1 MAQETTRKTL
11 MLVSPRGFCA
21 GVERAIAIV
30 DRMLELVEGPLY
42 VRKEIVHN
50 KAVVDDFTSRG
61 VVFVDELD
69 EVPSGSTV
77 IFSAHGVSP
86 AVREDADARSL
97 SVVDAT
103 CPLVTKVHRQVLNNS
118 SQGKHIILIGHDG
131 HDEVEGT
138 MGEAPNDIS
147 LVTSEDDAA
156 NLSLPVEK
164 DIFYV
169 TQTTLSTD
177 ETEGIVHELKERI
190 PNLEGPARSDIC
202 YATQNRQDGVKSLVE
217 KGIEHLLVVG
227 SPNSSNSRRLCEVA
241 ERAGVSSSLVGGVNE
256 LNELELCQKAN
267 IGLTAGASAP
277 EHLVQGIIDKFRS
290 LDWDIA
296 DIIVMKEDVRFDLPR
311 EVRGSESA

>member
-1 MAQETTRKTL
+1 MTLNTTRKTL

-30 DRMLELVEGPLY
+30 DRMLEIVEGPLY

-61 VVFVDELD
+61 VVFVDELG

-86 AVREDADARSL
+86 AVREDATARSL
-97 SVVDAT
+97 TVVDAT
-103 CPLVTKVHRQVLNNS
+103 CPLVTKVHRQVSKNS

-138 MGEAPNDIS
+138 MGEAPGDIS
-147 LVTSEDDAA
+147 LVTSADDVAKLVLPA
-156 NLSLPVEK
+156 NK
-164 DIFYV
+164 DVYYV

-177 ETEGIVHELKERI
+177 ETEGIVHELNERV
-190 PNLEGPARSDIC
+190 PNLQGPAKSDIC

-217 KGIEHLLVVG
+217 KGIDHLLVVG
-227 SPNSSNSRRLCEVA
+227 SPNSSNSKRLCEMA
-241 ERAGVSSSLVGGVNE
+241 ERVGVSSSLVGGVHE
-256 LNELELCQKAN
+256 LNEAELCQKAN

-277 EHLVQGIIDKFRS
+277 EHLVQSIIDKFRS
-290 LDWDIA
+290 MDWEISEL
-296 DIIVMKEDVRFDLPR
+296 IVMIEDVKFDLPP
-311 EVRGSESA
+311 EVRSSTSA